1 MKRLLLLLAIA
12 APVFAATKPLPVL
25 GTQFHS
31 LPAGAGKSL
40 AEAACMRCHS
50 ADMLAQQRLTEK
62 QWTATV
68 EKMVRW
74 GAPVAETDKP
84 AIIAYLAKNFGTANT
99 FSPAKT
105 KPVGH

>member
-12 APVFAATKPLPVL
+12 VPVMAATKPLPVL

-31 LPAGAGKSL
+31 LPAGAGK
-40 AEAACMRCHS
+40 AQTEAACLRCHS
-50 ADMLAQQRLTEK
+50 ADMLAQQRLTDK

-74 GAPVAETDKP
+74 GAVVSEKDKP
-84 AIIAYLAKNFGTANT
+84 VIIAYLAKRFGTANT
-99 FSPAKT
+99 FAPLKT
-105 KPVGH
+105 KAVGR